1 MSSESGEKGEAA
13 PGTAGDR
20 PVLASAHADA
30 RAASAWGSARTALA
44 AVHNLE
50 ALLRR
55 SYVPGQVILD
65 LLPELRSGAAVLR
78 EAFDRAMQAGAVDVA
93 SAGVGRYGMARV
105 VELDALLG
113 TMTPPDGG
121 REDAARLAGVLADSL
136 EAAVD
141 LLGLLDRASAPLT
154 TDVRLDLLAQEAG
167 RMSGTARG
175 REVLVAYEASAA
187 KCTLST
193 DPALLGA
200 LVSLLVGSVH
210 AAAAGGPVVLRTR
223 TQPGANIAELIAEA
237 RAPADSSA
245 GTLAI
250 RVMPWIEPSE
260 AVARRVASD
269 LGATFDLVG
278 ARASLVLPPP
288 RESA

>member
-1 MSSESGEKGEAA
+1 MSSESGGKGE
-13 PGTAGDR
+13 PDR
-20 PVLASAHADA
+20 VFASAHADA

-65 LLPELRSGAAVLR
+65 LLPELRSGATVLR
-78 EAFDRAMQAGAVDVA
+78 DAFERAAQAGAEDAA
-93 SAGVGRYGMARV
+93 SAGVGRYGLARV
-105 VELDALLG
+105 AELDALLG
-113 TMTPPDGG
+113 TMIPPAARRD
-121 REDAARLAGVLADSL
+121 DAARLAGTLADSL

-141 LLGLLDRASAPLT
+141 LLGLLDRASAPLA

-187 KCTLST
+187 ECTLST

-210 AAAAGGPVVLRTR
+210 AAVSGAPVVLRTR
-223 TQPGANIAELIAEA
+223 TKPGANVAELVAEP
-237 RAPADSSA
+237 RMPADASLV
-245 GTLAI
+245 TLAI

-260 AVARRVASD
+260 AVARSVAAV
-269 LGATFDLVG
+269 LGAAFDLVG
-278 ARASLVLPPP
+278 ARASLALPPP
-288 RESA
+288 RESC